1 MKTSTQKPDVWAA
14 IILTIVLSMP
24 TLLSAQPAN
33 QATLPEEI
41 IVNAPESLRRLRLEV
56 NLARENMFNVF
67 NRFIDDERFEVHCDY
82 VKRWQ
87 SKIREQVCTPTFHQ
101 IAREQEANNMLA
113 DFGFVGANR
122 GEPGVTQIH
131 HLEGQFE
138 EKMKSIFQEHPEF
151 REAIGEFESL
161 SAALEDARKERFEL
175 DD

>member
-1 MKTSTQKPDVWAA
+1 MKPSSLITNGCVPAM
-14 IILTIVLSMP
+14 LTIVFLMP
-24 TLLSAQPAN
+24 VMLSAQPAD
-33 QATLPEEI
+33 QANLPEEI
-41 IVNAPESLRRLRLEV
+41 IINAPESLRRLRLEV

-122 GEPGVTQIH
+122 VEPGVTQIH